1 MEIVSRK
8 EFIAIMEE
16 DAPGLKPVTS
26 RSPLWIPERELEP
39 KTKCIKFIRTK
50 RLHLKDL
57 GKRDYWEWCNE
68 TLNGTV
74 RCFSSGDED
83 EWWGFT
89 DPDDVVIWTLRWA
102 K

>member
-8 EFIAIMEE
+8 EFKDVMLMTFPAKKL
-16 DAPGLKPVTS
+16 DSKH
-26 RSPLWIPERELEP
+26 PLWIPEKDFAP
-39 KTKCIKFIRTK
+39 KVKCIKFVRTNPVK
-50 RLHLKDL
+50 LVRENKDE
-57 GKRDYWEWCNE
+57 YWRWCNE

-74 RCFSSGDED
+74 RCFTSGDED

-102 K
+102 R